1 MLFNQGTLLFIFI
14 FLGSSVL
21 LLLLLLLLGVAGRKG
36 RKLGGL
42 RFLTM
47 LFAISVI
54 ASGVMTPLVYFNY
67 IDMNLRLSGRYVSMT
82 NSYTYI
88 KFHRDQVSV
97 HVDGNSE
104 GLKGEWYLENNIL
117 TIKYDGKEEEYTV
130 KDFGTKLYQ
139 EDSLIYK
146 FAKN

>member
-1 MLFNQGTLLFIFI
+1 MLFNQGTLLFVFI

-47 LFAISVI
+47 LFAIGVI
-54 ASGVMTPLVYFNY
+54 TSGVMTPLVYLNY
-67 IDMNLRLSGRYVSMT
+67 IDMNLKMGRYTPIDS
-82 NSYTYI
+82 SWTYLKI
-88 KFHRDQVSV
+88 NRDSV
-97 HVDGNSE
+97 ELHVDGQSE
-104 GLKGEWYLENNIL
+104 GEKGSWSLENNIL
-117 TIKYDGKEEEYTV
+117 TITYVDSKEEYVV

-139 EDSLIYK
+139 NDKLVFKY
-146 FAKN
+146 AKN

>member
-14 FLGSSVL
+14 LLGSAVL
-21 LLLLLLLLGVAGRKG
+21 LVFLLLLLGVLGRRGK
-36 RKLGGL
+36 KLGGL

-47 LFAISVI
+47 FFAITTA
-54 ASGVMTPLVYFNY
+54 ASGVLTTLVYYNY
-67 IDMNLRLSGRYVSMT
+67 IDLNLRLSGRYVSMT

-97 HVDGNSE
+97 HVDGQSQ
-104 GLKGEWYLENNIL
+104 GLKGEWYLSNNVL
-117 TIKYDGKEEEYTV
+117 TIKYDGKEEQYTV

-146 FAKN
+146 FANN